1 MPQISRR
8 DLVLLLVGLG
18 REGQV
23 DDIVGGITRL
33 QKFLFLLEREA
44 GLTPSKDGF
53 EFQAYKA
60 GPYSSKLYDDLEFLE
75 NLDLLC
81 SEVEGEMTEAEAT
94 EVDMLDFDELMSG
107 DDGNQAKTADSYE
120 ERKYSITFKGRRR
133 IEELI
138 ENQDFIPV
146 ANAIRKLKSKFGNH
160 SLNDLLYYVY
170 TRYPEMTTESEIKDK
185 VLRQRRRSI

>member
-1 MPQISRR
+1 MAEISRR
-8 DLVLLLVGLG
+8 DLVLLLVGLDKNG
-18 REGQV
+18 HAA
-23 DDIVGGITRL
+23 DTVGGITRL
-33 QKFLFLLEREA
+33 QKFLFLLEKEA
-44 GLTPSKDGF
+44 GLTPKGNGF

-75 NLDLLC
+75 NLDLLW

-94 EVDMLDFDELMSG
+94 EVDMLDFDDLING
-107 DDGNQAKTADSYE
+107 DDGDQAKTADSYE
-120 ERKYSITFKGRRR
+120 ERKYSITDDGKKR

-138 ENQDFIPV
+138 HSGEFEPV
-146 ANAIRKLKSKFGNH
+146 AEAVRKIKSKFGNH

-170 TRYPEMTTESEIKDK
+170 TKFPEMTTESEIKEK